1 MQISSTPTAYGGGD
15 AQRLLSLLLQQQGA
29 QAGQDVPGADSTS
42 AATTPSPTQPSGGT
56 SAAQFTSD
64 TLSSLLS
71 AQEAPPTS
79 SDVAAKVI
87 STADTNGDGSLSL
100 AEIEKAL
107 GQDTTSGASGA
118 DALSQA
124 FSKLDTN
131 GDGQVS
137 ADELSSA
144 LDAQKSAS
152 VAQNAPSDKAQKA
165 HAHHGHHA
173 ASSSTDVASQ
183 MLGAADTNGDGQ
195 LSASELQTALGS
207 SSSDS
212 LTSAIGTLDTN
223 GDGQLSATEL
233 SAAIDAFRAAHD
245 RGGSTT
251 NATNSSTQ
259 AVTA

>member
-42 AATTPSPTQPSGGT
+42 ATTSPSSTQPSSSP
-56 SAAQFTSD
+56 SAAQFTAK
-64 TLSSLLS
+64 TLASLLS
-71 AQEAPPTS
+71 AQEAPPSS
-79 SDVAAKVI
+79 SDVAARLV
-87 STADTNGDGSLSL
+87 STADTNGDGSLGL
-100 AEIEKAL
+100 DEIEKAL
-107 GQDTTSGASGA
+107 GQDTTSGA

-131 GDGQVS
+131 GDGQLS
-137 ADELSSA
+137 ASELSSA
-144 LDAQKSAS
+144 LDAQNSAS
-152 VAQNAPSDKAQKA
+152 VGQNAPSEKAQRA
-165 HAHHGHHA
+165 HAHHAHHA

-183 MLGAADTNGDGQ
+183 MLGAVDANGDGQ
-195 LSASELQTALGS
+195 LSASEIQTALGS

-212 LTSAIGTLDTN
+212 LTSAMSALDTN

-233 SAAIDAFRAAHD
+233 STAIDAFRAAHN
-245 RGGSTT
+245 RGGSDTGATT
-251 NATNSSTQ
+251 SSAQ

>member
-1 MQISSTPTAYGGGD
+1 MQISSTPTAYGGAD

-29 QAGQDVPGADSTS
+29 QAGQDVPGADSAS
-42 AATTPSPTQPSGGT
+42 AATTPAPTQPSGGT
-56 SAAQFTSD
+56 SAAQFTSE

-71 AQEAPPTS
+71 AQEAPPS
-79 SDVAAKVI
+79 SPDVAAKVV
-87 STADTNGDGSLSL
+87 STADANGDGSLSL
-100 AEIEKAL
+100 DEIEKAL
-107 GQDTTSGASGA
+107 GQDTTSGA

-152 VAQNAPSDKAQKA
+152 VAQNAPSEKAQKA
-165 HAHHGHHA
+165 HAHHAHHG

-183 MLGAADTNGDGQ
+183 MLGAVDTNGDGQ
-195 LSASELQTALGS
+195 LSASEIQTALGS
-207 SSSDS
+207 SSGDS

-223 GDGQLSATEL
+223 GDGALSATEL
-233 SAAIDAFRAAHD
+233 SSAIDAFRAAHN

-251 NATNSSTQ
+251 GATNSSTQ